1 MNRIHYNQN
10 VVVLGARR
18 DITQTLTLL
27 AIRQMTM
34 MTRLTFQN
42 LPPRR
47 SRRQRGLE
55 PEYDSYDMEVHEV

>member
-27 AIRQMTM
+27 AIRQMT
-34 MTRLTFQN
+34 N

>member
-34 MTRLTFQN
+34 MTRLTFQIYHHVGAVDN
-42 LPPRR
+42 
-47 SRRQRGLE
+47 G
-55 PEYDSYDMEVHEV
+55 D

>member
-34 MTRLTFQN
+34 MTS
-42 LPPRR
+42 R